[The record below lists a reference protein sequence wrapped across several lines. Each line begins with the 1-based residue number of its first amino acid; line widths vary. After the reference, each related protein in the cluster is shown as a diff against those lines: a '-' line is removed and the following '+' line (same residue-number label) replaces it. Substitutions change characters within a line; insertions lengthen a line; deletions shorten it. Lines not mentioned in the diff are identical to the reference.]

1 MRPHLVATLMAL
13 TLAAAGCTLVGSH
26 REGPADPPIPPEESG
41 PEVPAYQA
49 FGGRVW
55 LAGDDYGLFLEVR
68 RDAAGG
74 VQALLDIPDLSVEAR
89 GSGNASLSELFL
101 ELTYGGED
109 CAGTITLVARLSD
122 GGVRGEGSVRARDC
136 TGSESGTL
144 SILRRPFTASEI

>member
-1 MRPHLVATLMAL
+1 MMAL
-13 TLAAAGCTLVGSH
+13 ALAATGCTLVGAQ
-26 REGPADPPIPPEESG
+26 REGPLDLPPPPTESG
-41 PEVPAYQA
+41 PDVPAYQA

-55 LAGDDYGLFLEVR
+55 LGGDDYGLVLEVR
-68 RDAAGG
+68 RDETGD
-74 VQALLDIPDLSVEAR
+74 VQALLDIPNLSVEAS
-89 GSGNASLSELFL
+89 GSGRVSLSELFL
-101 ELTYGGED
+101 ELTYGGEE

>member
-1 MRPHLVATLMAL
+1 MRSPLVATLMAL
-13 TLAAAGCTLVGSH
+13 TLAAPGCTLVGTP
-26 REGPADPPIPPEESG
+26 RVGPPDPPVPPAESE
-41 PEVPAYQA
+41 PAVPAYQA

-68 RDAAGG
+68 RDETGD
-74 VQALLDIPDLSVEAR
+74 VQALLDIPDLSVEAS
-89 GSGNASLSELFL
+89 GSGKASLSELFL
-101 ELTYGGED
+101 ALTYGGEE

>member
-1 MRPHLVATLMAL
+1 MMAL
-13 TLAAAGCTLVGSH
+13 TLAAAGCTLVGAPG
-26 REGPADPPIPPEESG
+26 EGPPDLPAPPAESG

-55 LAGDDYGLFLEVR
+55 LSGDDYGLVLEVR
-68 RDAAGG
+68 RDEAGD
-74 VQALLDIPDLSVEAR
+74 VQAFLDIPDFSVEAS
-89 GSGNASLSELFL
+89 GSGRVSLSELFL
-101 ELTYGGED
+101 EFTYGDEE

-144 SILRRPFTASEI
+144 SMLRRPFTASEI

>member
-1 MRPHLVATLMAL
+1 MRPSIVAPVVVL

-26 REGPADPPIPPEESG
+26 REGPADPPNPPEEPG
-41 PEVPAYQA
+41 AAVPAYQE

-68 RDAAGG
+68 GDAAGG
-74 VQALLDIPDLSVEAR
+74 VQALLDIPDLSVEAT
-89 GSGNASLSELFL
+89 GSGRVSLSELFL
-101 ELTYGGED
+101 EFTYGGEE

-122 GGVRGEGSVRARDC
+122 GGVRGEGSLRARDC